1 MRYDTMSSPAQ
12 HPSRT
17 PASMAFA
24 DDADSRS
31 EKCGFICHV
40 LIVLVSI
47 IYTFWVLQA
56 HWSGSDDSAP
66 RWMRVAPAV
75 VVCLFVAAQINYYV
89 LNAFVVST
97 SQLDALETIQDE
109 FSVRQTMRTAP
120 GHVDLSKETVPMSNN
135 NNNENDLDEAISQ
148 IFDVDVAEINDLV
161 WEKIQQG
168 S

>member
-1 MRYDTMSSPAQ
+1 
-12 HPSRT
+12 
-17 PASMAFA
+17 
-24 DDADSRS
+24 
-31 EKCGFICHV
+31 
-40 LIVLVSI
+40 
-47 IYTFWVLQA
+47 
-56 HWSGSDDSAP
+56 
-66 RWMRVAPAV
+66 MRVAPAV
-75 VVCLFVAAQINYYV
+75 IVCLFVAAQINYYV

-120 GHVDLSKETVPMSNN
+120 GPVDLSNETVPMSNN

-148 IFDVDVAEINDLV
+148 IFDVDVAEINDLE

>member
-1 MRYDTMSSPAQ
+1 
-12 HPSRT
+12 
-17 PASMAFA
+17 
-24 DDADSRS
+24 
-31 EKCGFICHV
+31 
-40 LIVLVSI
+40 
-47 IYTFWVLQA
+47 
-56 HWSGSDDSAP
+56 
-66 RWMRVAPAV
+66 MRVAPAV
-75 VVCLFVAAQINYYV
+75 VVCLFVAAQVNYYV
-89 LNAFVVST
+89 LNAVVVST

-135 NNNENDLDEAISQ
+135 NENDLDEAISQ